1 MNDGIPDYHP
11 ERFVNRE
18 QEINL
23 VVGRAR
29 EIGGNQIVRRRTI
42 IFAGERG
49 SGKTWLLR
57 HLAEVTLPPSDHP
70 IGNRLE
76 GTGAHA
82 VYLSLLDWH
91 QVAHLIRAL
100 GEQVARWQGGTSLFP
115 RERDAPLDDLSRFLR
130 QDVERLVHQTP
141 LVLLVDHVYEA
152 DEALLAELERRL
164 LAPLATLPRVLLV
177 LAGRGKPHP
186 WVAPELRLYVE
197 ERTLAP
203 FDVETTKAQ
212 LERQVPDKA
221 GQASQIQQRS
231 RGYPLANYLLAAGDD
246 LAAVIEVILDHV
258 ESEARTYLEALCLLR
273 FFTEDQIRVMLA
285 AYHDDDRYR
294 HWEYRK
300 AREVRD
306 RLLTTALTHWDSER
320 GGYVVD
326 EAVRLLLEQHLRERD
341 PRCWQRL
348 HCAAY
353 QLYRSWAETY
363 PQAGAHRADWA
374 AEADYHAQALR
385 QAGYAPEGC

>member
-1 MNDGIPDYHP
+1 MRDGSIPDYHP
-11 ERFVNRE
+11 ARFVNRE
-18 QEINL
+18 PEINL
-23 VVGRAR
+23 VVGRAQ
-29 EIGGNQIVRRRTI
+29 EIGGNQVVRRRTI

-57 HLAEVTLPPSDHP
+57 HLAEVTLLPPGLP
-70 IGNRLE
+70 TGKQLKRA
-76 GTGAHA
+76 GAHA
-82 VYLSLLDWH
+82 VYFSLLDGH
-91 QVAHLIRAL
+91 QIADLIRAL
-100 GEQVARWQGGTSLFP
+100 GKQIAQWQGGAPLVP
-115 RERDAPLDDLSRFLR
+115 QQGNIPLDDLSRLLQ

-152 DEALLAELERRL
+152 DEALLTELERRL

-177 LAGRGKPHP
+177 LAGRGKPYP

-212 LERQVPDKA
+212 LERQAPDKA
-221 GQASQIQQRS
+221 DQAPQIQRRS
-231 RGYPLANYLLAAGDD
+231 WGYPLANYLLATKDD
-246 LAAVIEVILDHV
+246 LAVVIEAILDHV
-258 ESEARTYLEALCLLR
+258 KSEARTYLEALCLLR
-273 FFTEDQIRVMLA
+273 FFTEDQIPVMLA
-285 AYHDDDRYR
+285 AYHDNDQYR
-294 HWEYRK
+294 RWGYKK

-306 RLLTTALTHWDSER
+306 RLLDTALTHWDSER

-326 EAVRLLLEQHLRERD
+326 EAVRPLLGQHLRERD

-348 HCAAY
+348 HCAAHR
-353 QLYRSWAETY
+353 LYRSWAKTY
-363 PQAGAHRADWA
+363 PQTGARWA

-385 QAGYAPEGC
+385 QAGYVPEGC